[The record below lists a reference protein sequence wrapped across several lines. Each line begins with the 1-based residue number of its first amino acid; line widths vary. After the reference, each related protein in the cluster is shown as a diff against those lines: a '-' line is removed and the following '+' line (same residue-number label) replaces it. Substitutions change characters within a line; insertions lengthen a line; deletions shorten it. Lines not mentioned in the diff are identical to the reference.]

1 MGGWALFSTGMGGFN
16 LPLWMDI
23 RPAFFSFFSLFP
35 RPHLGSSPS
44 PACSDPPRTGTPS
57 MVDLPLV
64 LTMLTEVASAML
76 YLHNGGII
84 HCDLKPENILLKV

>member
-1 MGGWALFSTGMGGFN
+1 
-16 LPLWMDI
+16 
-23 RPAFFSFFSLFP
+23 
-35 RPHLGSSPS
+35 
-44 PACSDPPRTGTPS
+44 

-84 HCDLKPENILLKV
+84 HCDLKPENILLKVQFLAFHLLISFFSLVVILAHSASLIRLYSPHLPAGDPGRGAGLLRQDLGLWHE

>member
-1 MGGWALFSTGMGGFN
+1 
-16 LPLWMDI
+16 
-23 RPAFFSFFSLFP
+23 
-35 RPHLGSSPS
+35 
-44 PACSDPPRTGTPS
+44 